1 MKRFSTWQLV
11 LGSILILLSLCVYL
25 IHYLLFRDAH
35 HIFIYLVGDIAFVF
49 IEVLLV
55 TMGLNGLL
63 NYRNRQE
70 LFKKL
75 NMVIGAFFSE
85 TGRELIVF
93 LAAFDA
99 ESFKIADRMV
109 VTNEWSKDEF
119 LKIQKFIDGH
129 SCAIDHTRGD
139 WKALKDF
146 LIKKRNFLLG
156 LLENSNLLEHESFT
170 NLLWAVFHLTEEL
183 ANRDDFSVLPQTDY
197 QHLAGDIKRAHLL
210 LLSEWLSYMKHLKQ
224 SYPYLFSLEMRRNP
238 FDKNASI
245 IVR

>member
-1 MKRFSTWQLV
+1 MKRFFTWQLI
-11 LGSILILLSLCVYL
+11 LGLILVFLSACVYFV
-25 IHYLLFRDAH
+25 HYLIFRDAR

-55 TMGLNGLL
+55 TLVLNGLL

-70 LFKKL
+70 LFRKL
-75 NMVIGAFFSE
+75 NMVIGAFFTE
-85 TGRELIVF
+85 TGRELIML
-93 LAAFDA
+93 LAAFDVD
-99 ESFKIADRMV
+99 SFKIADRLV
-109 VTNEWSKDEF
+109 VTNEWSKNEF
-119 LKIQKFIDGH
+119 LGIQKFIDGH

-139 WKALKDF
+139 MKALKDF

-183 ANRDDFSVLPQTDY
+183 ANRDDFSALPQSDY

-210 LLSEWLSYMKHLKQ
+210 LLSEWLSYMKHLQQ